1 MKRAM
6 EKPAFQIDSETL
18 KLLDDTAR
26 KIGVSRSD
34 LIRMAIKEKLYRLG
48 VLKPEGLEPPEQSNP
63 KNLGRGGA

>member
-1 MKRAM
+1 M

-18 KLLDDTAR
+18 DLIDNTAR

-48 VLKPEGLEPPEQSNP
+48 VLKPEELEPPEQSNS
-63 KNLGRGGA
+63 KILGKGGT

>member
-1 MKRAM
+1 MKTQM

-18 KLLDDTAR
+18 SLVDDTAR

-63 KNLGRGGA
+63 RILGKGGA